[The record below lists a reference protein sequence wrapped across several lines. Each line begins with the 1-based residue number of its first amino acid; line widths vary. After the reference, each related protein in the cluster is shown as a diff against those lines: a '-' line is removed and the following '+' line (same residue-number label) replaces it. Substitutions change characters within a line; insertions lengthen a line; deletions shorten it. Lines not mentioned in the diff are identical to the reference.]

1 MCNSHVVSGS
11 RTGAARGP
19 FRELSY
25 RVLNLPYS
33 TGLYPDQ
40 YAVPTAPRARA
51 ESVAAGGD
59 RGVEPRVFDKV
70 RFNVQRPSRCLAS
83 CVRRL

>member
-25 RVLNLPYS
+25 RVLNLPYCTVLCVTRS
-33 TGLYPDQ
+33 VRGTDGSSG
-40 YAVPTAPRARA
+40 
-51 ESVAAGGD
+51 ESG
-59 RGVEPRVFDKV
+59 
-70 RFNVQRPSRCLAS
+70 
-83 CVRRL
+83 VRRCWRRPRCGAEGL